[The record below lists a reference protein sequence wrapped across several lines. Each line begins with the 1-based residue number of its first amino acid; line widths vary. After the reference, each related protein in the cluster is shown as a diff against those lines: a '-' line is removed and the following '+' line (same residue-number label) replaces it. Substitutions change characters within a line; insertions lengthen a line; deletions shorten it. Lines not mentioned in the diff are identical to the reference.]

1 MFPQISARIGSDG
14 FALTSTRYAILET
27 QMMEKKSCDIGKV
40 GTIWTRDIDLFS
52 NSPAARPG
60 DVLLVRPRPLLWLPV
75 PSTSSDLSCD
85 ALPLSTTDGS
95 VPVVVS
101 PSPSSR
107 YELIARFPSPILL
120 ASKEQDKKNSP
131 LEASGST
138 KKPKDK
144 KTSNEIFSWF

>member
-27 QMMEKKSCDIGKV
+27 QKMEKKSCDIGKL
-40 GTIWTRDIDLFS
+40 GQSGYEILTCDFFFS

-60 DVLLVRPRPLLWLPV
+60 DVLLVRPRLLPWLPA
-75 PSTSSDLSCD
+75 PSTSSDLLCD
-85 ALPLSTTDGS
+85 ALPSSITDGS

-107 YELIARFPSPILL
+107 YELIARFLSPVPWPR
-120 ASKEQDKKNSP
+120 KEQNKLVSLRP
-131 LEASGST
+131 LDRKTE
-138 KKPKDK
+138 KDEK
-144 KTSNEIFSWF
+144 RVMRFFS